1 MPLDMNIR
9 QIHLFDQEI
18 LTEAGR
24 KNARPTRRVAA
35 AAVLHNPYASMPEN
49 DDFAELA
56 ELSYRVGEVLTA
68 RVLKALGSLEPVGY
82 SKGAIVGT
90 DGDLEHGA
98 CMIHMRIG
106 AAMRRGAGGGPALIP
121 GNAKVGPAGASIDLI
136 FGGLEDGWAYDPM
149 DTMTICIP
157 DAPRRNEI
165 LLAVA
170 FLTGGRPNARIAG
183 ASQEAVARL
192 VEEMRKA

>member
-1 MPLDMNIR
+1 MPLEMNIR
-9 QIHLFDQEI
+9 QIYLFDQQI
-18 LTEAGR
+18 MSEAGR
-24 KNARPTRRVAA
+24 AVSTTTRRVAA
-35 AAVLHNPYASMPEN
+35 AAVLLNPYAGLPAI
-49 DDFAELA
+49 DDFADLA

-68 RVLKALGSLEPVGY
+68 RALSALGNFRPVGY
-82 SKGAIVGT
+82 SKCALVGT
-90 DGDLEHGA
+90 EGDLEHGA

-121 GNAKVGPAGASIDLI
+121 GNAKVAGTGAQVDLI

-149 DTMTICIP
+149 DTMTISIA
-157 DAPRRNEI
+157 DAPRHNEI

-170 FLTGGRPNARIAG
+170 FLAGGRPNARVAG

-192 VEEMRKA
+192 VSDMREK